1 MMRLSLALTPSLVIL
16 RIVGLCMG
24 FAVSCAFAQSSSDF
38 GGNIGLT
45 SDYVYRGISQT
56 AGKPAVQ
63 GDVHYSKDGWT
74 IGAWASHA
82 DVKRGEDGLPS
93 EIDLYISRDWSLNDD
108 WALRVTASHY
118 TYPNDPRVASYDY
131 EELVTGLSF
140 KSRLFATVAWTPNLT
155 RYSNNGFV
163 RNESAMSYELAAI
176 QPFFEQLSG
185 SAGIGYYDLPGAL
198 RADYW
203 FWNVGLAYSL
213 GRTRIMVSYIDT
225 DADALEAFGYEVTGS
240 RWAGSLGW
248 KF

>member
-1 MMRLSLALTPSLVIL
+1 MMRLSLAPSPLRVIL
-16 RIVGLCMG
+16 LIVALCTS
-24 FAVSCAFAQSSSDF
+24 FAITNASAQSSSDF
-38 GGNIGLT
+38 GGNIGFA

-56 AGKPAVQ
+56 AGEPALQ
-63 GDVHYSKDGWT
+63 GDVHYSKNGWT

-82 DVKRGEDGLPS
+82 DVERDEDGLPS

-108 WALRVTASHY
+108 WALRMTATHY
-118 TYPNDPRVASYDY
+118 TYPNDPRVTSYDY

-155 RYSNNGFV
+155 RYSSHGFV
-163 RNESAMSYELAAI
+163 RNESAVSYELAAI
-176 QPFFEQLSG
+176 QPFFERLSG
-185 SAGIGYYDLPGAL
+185 SAGVGYYDLPGAL

-213 GRTRIMVSYIDT
+213 GRTQIMLAYIDT

-240 RWAGSLGW
+240 RWAGSVGW